1 MKMKKLWAALLAGA
15 MTATLLAGCKDDTG
29 TDGGETEGGGTGTVA
44 TVSDVQTDGATKV
57 ILWSFTDEIPGM
69 MSTFEE
75 LNPDVAYEIEA
86 TVAATDNG
94 AYQQLLDQALT
105 SKTDAPD
112 IYAVERAFVLKYTQ
126 GDMASYAATFKELG
140 IDVDTLLAEAQV
152 APYIS
157 EIGTRP
163 SDGEVVSLAYQDVGG
178 AFIYK
183 RSIAKDVWGTDDP
196 ATIKDKIGPGWDKFF
211 VAAEELKA
219 KGYGIVSGDGDMW
232 HPIENSSDT
241 PWVVDGKL
249 NIDPKREEFFELS
262 AKLRQNGYCNDTTDW
277 QDAWFADM
285 RGGEAAQDILGFFGP
300 AWLINYVM
308 LPNAP
313 ETAGDWA
320 ICEPTNG
327 FSWGGTWICANKDS
341 QVKASAGEILKW
353 ITLDT
358 TDNGLQY
365 MWANG
370 ILGGG
375 DTVASGV
382 VMARSDGTNDFLG
395 GQNMFDVFIPA
406 SANARG
412 DNATQYDET
421 INVAFRDQ
429 VNAYVNGEKDKET
442 AIADF
447 KTNVAE
453 NLGIAVD

>member
-1 MKMKKLWAALLAGA
+1 MKKLWAALLAGA
-15 MTATLLAGCKDDTG
+15 MTAALFAGCNNDTG
-29 TDGGETEGGGTGTVA
+29 DDGGNATEGGGNATVA
-44 TVSDVQTDGATKV
+44 ENVTDAADATRV
-57 ILWSFTDEIPGM
+57 VLWSFTDEIPGM
-69 MSTFEE
+69 MAKFRE
-75 LNPDVAYEIEA
+75 LNPNLTYEIQE

-105 SKTDAPD
+105 SQTDAPD

-126 GDMASYAATFKELG
+126 GDMADYAATYKELG
-140 IDVDTLLAEAQV
+140 IDVDALLAEAQI

-157 EIGTRP
+157 EMGTRP
-163 SDGEVVSLAYQDVGG
+163 SDGEVVSLAYQNTGG

-183 RSIAKDVWGTDDP
+183 RSVAQDMWGTDDP
-196 ATIKDKIGPGWDKFF
+196 ATIQDKIGPGWDKFF
-211 VAAEELKA
+211 AAAEELKA
-219 KGYGIVSGDGDMW
+219 KGYGITSGDGDLW
-232 HPIENSSDT
+232 HPVENSSET
-241 PWVVDGKL
+241 GWVVDGKL
-249 NIDPKREEFFELS
+249 NIDPAREEFFELS

-285 RGGEAAQDILGFFGP
+285 QGAGPQKVLGFFGP

-313 ETAGDWA
+313 DTAGDWA
-320 ICEPTNG
+320 ICEPPFG

-341 QVKASAGEILKW
+341 KVKQSAGEILKW
-353 ITLDT
+353 INLDT
-358 TDNGLQY
+358 SDNGLQY

-375 DTVASGV
+375 DAVASAV
-382 VMARSDGTNDFLG
+382 VMERSDGTNEFLG
-395 GQNMFDVFIPA
+395 GQDMFEVFIPA

-447 KTNVAE
+447 KTAVSE